1 MALSQ
6 GEIKTT
12 QKHLPEK
19 EFILLCALMMSL
31 TALST
36 DAVLPA
42 FSQIAHALGIIDYQK
57 TQWIISA
64 MIFGMA
70 FGEITFGPLSDVIG
84 RKKSIS
90 LGIGIFII
98 GSVVALWATSLTG
111 LLIGRCIQGFG
122 LAGPKIASRALI
134 RDLYKGTA
142 MARIMSYT
150 MMIIIL
156 VPMLAPA
163 FGQLVMLL
171 GNWRWVFGVLIFQ
184 ALIAVIWLAIRQ
196 PETLPPAMRHP
207 FQWAR
212 LRKDAR
218 FFLSQR
224 EVMAYTC
231 IAGGIFGCLMLYL
244 SIAQSIFQDI
254 YQAGTRF
261 PLYFALLAAG
271 SVLTNFFNGKIVQR
285 VGMMRCLVAAL
296 SVLLFSSFLLL
307 MIALSYSGKPPFI
320 LFMGIAI
327 LMFSCFGM
335 IFGNVNAMAMEPLG
349 HMAGLGA
356 SMISSISSLVAIVFS
371 VFMGQ
376 FYHFTVIPLAAGFTL
391 SASIALVLL
400 VFAKYDVKYVF
411 QGFFK

>member
-19 EFILLCALMMSL
+19 EFIILCALMMSL

-70 FGEITFGPLSDVIG
+70 FGEIIFGPLSDVIG

-90 LGIGIFII
+90 VGIGIFII
-98 GSVVALWATSLTG
+98 GSVVALCATSLTG

-171 GNWRWVFGVLIFQ
+171 GSWRWVFGVLILQ

-196 PETLPPAMRHP
+196 PETLPPAMRHS
-207 FQWAR
+207 FQWGR

-224 EVMAYTC
+224 EVMAYIC
-231 IAGGIFGCLMLYL
+231 IAGCIFGCLMLYL

-254 YQAGTRF
+254 YQVGTHF

-296 SVLLFSSFLLL
+296 SVLLFSSFLLF

-376 FYHFTVIPLAAGFTL
+376 FYHFSVIPLATGFTL

-400 VFAKYDVKYVF
+400 IIAKYNCKKCLTTF
-411 QGFFK
+411 L